1 MVADVFNSL
10 HNENKSRNAIVKTKA
25 ALTKYGLWNVGK
37 MKLDNIEQIIK
48 EKGKAEIQKI
58 GVREFCR
65 DLSARYGVSDS
76 GVRAKYV
83 LMAKYGII

>member
-25 ALTKYGLWNVGK
+25 ALTKYGLWNIGK

-48 EKGKAEIQKI
+48 EKGKADIQKI

-83 LMAKYGII
+83 LMGKYGII

>member
-10 HNENKSRNAIVKTKA
+10 YNENKSRNAVVKVKA
-25 ALTKYGLWNVGK
+25 ALTKYGLWNKGQ
-37 MKLDNIEQIIK
+37 MKLDNVEQIIK

-83 LMAKYGII
+83 LMGKYGII

>member
-1 MVADVFNSL
+1 MSIKQIAQDNLDS
-10 HNENKSRNAIVKTKA
+10 IV
-25 ALTKYGLWNVGK
+25 
-37 MKLDNIEQIIK
+37 EQIIK

-83 LMAKYGII
+83 LMGKYGII